1 MLHTGAL
8 SAAWRRMPEGASRA
22 DYGKQHEIA
31 RSKVAN
37 SMNDMTHQPIRVLIA
52 DDQERARKS
61 LTALLSTWSR
71 IGEAR
76 EASNGREAVQM
87 VNELQPDMV
96 LIDVRMP
103 ELDGLKATAQIKAL
117 WPQVKVIVLS
127 MYAEYRLEALAAGAD
142 AFVPKSEA
150 SNTLLPLLAGMLGER

>member
-8 SAAWRRMPEGASRA
+8 SAAWRRVPEGASQA
-22 DYGKQHEIA
+22 DHGKRHEIA
-31 RSKVAN
+31 QSKVAN
-37 SMNDMTHQPIRVLIA
+37 RMNDMTHQPIRVLIA

-71 IGEAR
+71 VGEVR

-87 VNELQPDMV
+87 VTELPPDVV

-103 ELDGLKATAQIKAL
+103 ELDGLKATAQIKIL
-117 WPQVKVIVLS
+117 WPQIKVIVLS
-127 MYAEYRLEALAAGAD
+127 MYAEYCLEALTAGAD
-142 AFVPKSEA
+142 AFVPKGEA
-150 SNTLLPLLAGMLGER
+150 PDTLLPLLAGMLGEG